1 MDTRRPIST
10 SYALGSTFKS
20 SAELLVAK
28 WLSSL
33 ANLDSQPVV
42 PHVTINDSA
51 RPLSA
56 PNHDDSVTDRNTS
69 RINGDGSSSPLLKLR
84 PYQIDCINSVLDIL
98 ENTDLTRLAISSP
111 TGSGKT
117 VMFTALIP
125 RLPPRIFS
133 DQPPRVLEARRVL
146 IVVGA
151 VHLVHQTAQTV
162 KRFLP
167 DASVEIEQG
176 EFHASG
182 SADVTI
188 ASCQSL
194 EKRLDSYVPS
204 TFKALI
210 IDEAH
215 HSVAETYLKI
225 ARHFD
230 PRLVRLGKASD
241 RLLEQNTVEPYVFE
255 HSTKDCKRPL
265 PRHLGPTPFTMSP
278 NGEPC
283 VPIVGVSATLMRADE
298 VSVGKVFEKI
308 VWHASWL
315 DMVAAGWL
323 SEMRFTTVKLG
334 EGLDL
339 KSVRRKGKNGDFV
352 LKALAE
358 VVDRKTVNEI
368 VVAVY
373 KNKIQGLYT
382 STVVY
387 ACNIQ
392 HMKSLEVEF
401 QAQGVFARAVDGTTS
416 KVEIKGVLDLFR
428 ADEQDSL
435 PCIRIRG
442 KRHRRACVFP
452 NLFDVK
458 YNVLN
463 AGKLQATFK
472 DIRKR
477 ELTTYWHA
485 RTDRSARDGEKMAP
499 PPLEFMSP
507 IQAQDIVPHLEHD
520 VFASAPEYL
529 AASSPDDP
537 SGHLDVWR
545 NTPNAWV
552 GLGNEAYVLV
562 VGSKRHIKVEGH
574 VSEDGRLWKA
584 TGYEHEDGKRD
595 DANEYGD
602 YFSESITLG
611 KAQDLASLIKEMDQL
626 VSNNP
631 DWRPDFSLN
640 RNTQWRSEDPTE
652 AQCNYLEILLML
664 LQNCSKPSTKGRVSS
679 LWVPGRESETAELA
693 MEELTRGEIADTI
706 TRVKWGG
713 KECWTALQKRYGNC

>member
-1 MDTRRPIST
+1 
-10 SYALGSTFKS
+10 
-20 SAELLVAK
+20 
-28 WLSSL
+28 
-33 ANLDSQPVV
+33 
-42 PHVTINDSA
+42 
-51 RPLSA
+51 
-56 PNHDDSVTDRNTS
+56 
-69 RINGDGSSSPLLKLR
+69 
-84 PYQIDCINSVLDIL
+84 
-98 ENTDLTRLAISSP
+98 
-111 TGSGKT
+111 
-117 VMFTALIP
+117 
-125 RLPPRIFS
+125 
-133 DQPPRVLEARRVL
+133 
-146 IVVGA
+146 
-151 VHLVHQTAQTV
+151 
-162 KRFLP
+162 
-167 DASVEIEQG
+167 
-176 EFHASG
+176 
-182 SADVTI
+182 
-188 ASCQSL
+188 
-194 EKRLDSYVPS
+194 
-204 TFKALI
+204 
-210 IDEAH
+210 
-215 HSVAETYLKI
+215 
-225 ARHFD
+225 
-230 PRLVRLGKASD
+230 
-241 RLLEQNTVEPYVFE
+241 
-255 HSTKDCKRPL
+255 
-265 PRHLGPTPFTMSP
+265 
-278 NGEPC
+278 
-283 VPIVGVSATLMRADE
+283 
-298 VSVGKVFEKI
+298 
-308 VWHASWL
+308 
-315 DMVAAGWL
+315 
-323 SEMRFTTVKLG
+323 MRFTTVKLG

-428 ADEQDSL
+428 AGEIHVLINCNLFIEGVDL
-435 PCIRIRG
+435 PCIDSIMAVHPTYSWPRWLQMLGRG
-442 KRHRRACVFP
+442 MRLSPETNKTHCHVFEFVGNATDGLACSP

-584 TGYEHEDGKRD
+584 TGYEHEDGKHD

-626 VSNNP
+626 VSNDP